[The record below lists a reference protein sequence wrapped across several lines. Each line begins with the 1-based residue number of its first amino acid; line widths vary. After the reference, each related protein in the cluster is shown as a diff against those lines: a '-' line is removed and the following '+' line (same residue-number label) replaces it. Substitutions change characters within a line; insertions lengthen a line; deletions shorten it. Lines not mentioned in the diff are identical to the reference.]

1 MSILPICITGE
12 PVLHR
17 QAAPVES
24 FDSALTDL
32 VADMIETMHAA
43 PGVGLAAPQVGVGSQ
58 VFVWRYAGGGAFD
71 RHFRDVLQLDD
82 GPSHGFNTATDGV
95 VVNPSLDLIWDE
107 EGPGAILPADPDIV
121 RESEGCLSV
130 PGYGYPLRRA
140 LGAILRGYDAHGDA
154 IEVRAAYLP
163 ARIRPPA
170 GHPLRRPPRGALCR
184 RGPAGHRRA
193 RLAHCRKHVDPAGAS
208 LTRVLSGP
216 R

>member
-154 IEVRAAYLP
+154 IEVRARGWL
-163 ARIRPPA
+163 ARIFQHEYDHLQGTLYVDRLEVPYADEAQRGIAERGWRTA
-170 GHPLRRPPRGALCR
+170 GNTWTPQE
-184 RGPAGHRRA
+184 RA
-193 RLAHCRKHVDPAGAS
+193 
-208 LTRVLSGP
+208 
-216 R
+216 

>member
-154 IEVRAAYLP
+154 IEVRARGWL
-163 ARIRPPA
+163 ARIFQHEYDHLQGTLCVDRLEVPYADEAQRVIAERGWRTA
-170 GHPLRRPPRGALCR
+170 GNTWTPQE
-184 RGPAGHRRA
+184 RA
-193 RLAHCRKHVDPAGAS
+193 
-208 LTRVLSGP
+208 
-216 R
+216 

>member
-17 QAAPVES
+17 QAAPLES

-32 VADMIETMHAA
+32 VADMIETMYAA

-154 IEVRAAYLP
+154 IEVRARGWL
-163 ARIRPPA
+163 ARIFQHEYDHLQGTLYVDRLEVPYADEAQRVIAERGWRTA
-170 GHPLRRPPRGALCR
+170 GNTWTPQE
-184 RGPAGHRRA
+184 RA
-193 RLAHCRKHVDPAGAS
+193 
-208 LTRVLSGP
+208 
-216 R
+216 